1 MGSFWRSSS
10 SARAAGAC
18 LSNAAP
24 TAAAPGEQ
32 GRVTELPL
40 FPLNTVLFP
49 EGPLSLR
56 IFEPRYV
63 DMIGRCMRESS
74 PFGVVAILSGA
85 EVGTIAATAELG
97 TTARI
102 VDFSKLPDGLLGIM
116 CQGERKF
123 RLMRRWQRPDGLHL
137 GEIEYLPPEDPVVIP
152 QEHQHLAEL
161 LGKVL
166 PELGEPYAS
175 VPTRLTDASWVG
187 CRLAEILPLSLED
200 RVSLLEAEQPLTRL
214 ARLNGLMR
222 KVSGD
227 PRQV

>member
-1 MGSFWRSSS
+1 M
-10 SARAAGAC
+10 
-18 LSNAAP
+18 
-24 TAAAPGEQ
+24 
-32 GRVTELPL
+32 TELPL

-74 PFGVVAILSGA
+74 PFGVVAIRAGA
-85 EVGTIAATAELG
+85 EVGAIDATAELG

-123 RLMRRWQRPDGLHL
+123 RLVRRWQRSDGLNL
-137 GEIEYLPPEDPVVIP
+137 GEVEYLPAEQGVEIP
-152 QEHQHLAEL
+152 DEHRHLAEL
-161 LGKVL
+161 LAKVL

-175 VPTRLTDASWVG
+175 MSARLTDASWVG
-187 CRLAEILPLSLED
+187 CRLAEILPLSLD
-200 RVSLLEAEQPLTRL
+200 DKLSLLETGEPVGRL
-214 ARLNGLMR
+214 DRLSELMR
-222 KVSGD
+222 KVSG
-227 PRQV
+227 

>member
-1 MGSFWRSSS
+1 
-10 SARAAGAC
+10 
-18 LSNAAP
+18 
-24 TAAAPGEQ
+24 
-32 GRVTELPL
+32 VTELPL

-74 PFGVVAILSGA
+74 SFGVVAILSGA
-85 EVGTIAATAELG
+85 EAGGEVAATAQSG

-102 VDFSKLPDGLLGIM
+102 VDFSKLPDGLLGIT

-123 RLMRRWQRPDGLHL
+123 RLVRRWQRPDGLHL
-137 GEIEYLPPEDPVVIP
+137 GEIEYLPPESLLDTP

-175 VPTRLTDASWVG
+175 MPTKLTDASWVG
-187 CRLAEILPLSLED
+187 CRLAEILPLSLTD
-200 RVSLLEAEQPLTRL
+200 RVSLLEVEEPLARL
-214 ARLNGLMR
+214 ARLDALLR
-222 KVSGD
+222 KVSG
-227 PRQV
+227 